1 MQWNYW
7 TTKNYPADVYVT
19 VYHWVKEMTPKDS
32 SSLSSRSDCS
42 ARTRNIKKTWAKAE
56 GAFREWAKQTIIEKY
71 RVTCWTFSNTEA
83 FTEFIWLTKKWLF
96 LVIFGLLVEY
106 FVLSTG
112 QLLLFKVIILLNTE
126 YQSKM
131 WKKKCM
137 VVLWPI
143 NWSSQI
149 FGQIWKTILFSSP
162 IKSEHIKNPR
172 ADCLVMG
179 NIQLSPHWGMW

>member
-131 WKKKCM
+131 WKKKVHGGFM
-137 VVLWPI
+137 ADKLIITNFWSNLKNNSVFI
-143 NWSSQI
+143 NIELQI
-149 FGQIWKTILFSSP
+149 
-162 IKSEHIKNPR
+162 
-172 ADCLVMG
+172 
-179 NIQLSPHWGMW
+179 